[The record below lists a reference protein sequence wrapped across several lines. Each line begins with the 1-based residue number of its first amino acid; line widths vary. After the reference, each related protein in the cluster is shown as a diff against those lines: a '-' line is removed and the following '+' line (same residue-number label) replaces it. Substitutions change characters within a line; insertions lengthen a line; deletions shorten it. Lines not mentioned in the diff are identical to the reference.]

1 MNLNTVTKISGVSYD
16 DGLHKHGLLSKF
28 KNILWGIKFFLHNG
42 IPRNVFR
49 FGGGLGD
56 HLMVS
61 SVFHEYRKRGEKKTW
76 MMSDHP
82 DVFEK
87 NIDSIKI
94 VSDNWRVEKYCSNF
108 GVKPTVL
115 SYGNWIGDNDRILPP
130 KKHIIIEIMER
141 AGLLGEVEVRPWY
154 NAVFSNENEFTC
166 NRQVCIQGA
175 GTRSSTEM
183 QNKQWDGAKYAELA
197 EKLSQDYDLVQLGM
211 PGESEIP
218 SAKDFRGKLTI
229 QQTAKIL
236 AESRFFVGQVGFL
249 MHLARA
255 VGTRSAI
262 IYGGR
267 EKAWQSGYPC
277 NENIETSPPCSPC
290 WQCNTCDHDRMCL
303 EVISVENV
311 LEAINRLEERLGDP
325 LETQTAFLG

>member
-1 MNLNTVTKISGVSYD
+1 MTDISGASYN
-16 DGLHKHGLLSKF
+16 DGVHKHGLLARF
-28 KNILWGIKFFLHNG
+28 HNWVWGIRFFLQHG
-42 IPRNVFR
+42 IPRRVFR

-56 HLMVS
+56 HLMIS
-61 SVFHEYRKRGEKKTW
+61 AVFRELRKRGKKYSW
-76 MMSDHP
+76 MMTDHP
-82 DVFEK
+82 SIFDNSIDVEK
-87 NIDSIKI
+87 
-94 VSDNWRVEKYCSNF
+94 VVADNWRVEKYCSRF
-108 GVKPTVL
+108 GVMPTLL
-115 SYGNWIGDNDRILPP
+115 SYGQWIDDSDKIAPP
-130 KKHIIIEIMER
+130 EKHILLEIMER
-141 AGLLGEVEVRPWY
+141 AGLQGEVQIRPWY
-154 NAVFSNENEFTC
+154 SAVLSDENVSDH
-166 NRQVCIQGA
+166 NRKVCIQGA

-183 QNKQWDGAKYAELA
+183 KNKQWDEAKYAELG
-197 EKLSQDYDLVQLGM
+197 EKLSQDYDLIQLGM

-255 VGTRSAI
+255 VGTRSTI

-303 EVISVENV
+303 EMISVENV

-325 LETQTAFLG
+325 LETQTAVLR